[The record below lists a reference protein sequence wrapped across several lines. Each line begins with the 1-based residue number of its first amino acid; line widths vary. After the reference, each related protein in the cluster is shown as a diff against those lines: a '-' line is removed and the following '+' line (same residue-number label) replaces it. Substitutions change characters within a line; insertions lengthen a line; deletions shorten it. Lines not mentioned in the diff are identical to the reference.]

1 MDVGIFM
8 EFENRQGQTQS
19 EAFRTGFDLVDA
31 AEAWELDGVWLA
43 EMHFNPARSVL
54 AAPIVVASAIA
65 TRTQRLQVGMAVQV
79 LPLNNPLR
87 IAEEAA
93 TVDQISEGRFQ
104 FGIGRSGSTRAYDKY
119 GIPYSESQAR
129 FQEALDI
136 ILEAWK
142 GEAFSYQGKYYQFE
156 AATVSPRPYQRPH
169 PPLRMAANSEET
181 FIRIGQMG
189 MPIFVGLRGLD
200 TSDLRT
206 RIQTY
211 RQAWRAAGHPGEGD
225 VCLRIP
231 VYVGTTEQAALEEP
245 HDSIMY
251 YFARQANMSRS
262 GIGRAGTGPAER
274 RQAQADRLAALTYDD
289 ILSTKV
295 AFGSAAGLIDRLTQL
310 QEELGLQGIVAEL
323 NAGGMIPYEQ
333 TKRSLR
339 LLTHDVMPAFK

>member
-1 MDVGIFM
+1 M
-8 EFENRQGQTQS
+8 
-19 EAFRTGFDLVDA
+19 
-31 AEAWELDGVWLA
+31 
-43 EMHFNPARSVL
+43 
-54 AAPIVVASAIA
+54 
-65 TRTQRLQVGMAVQV
+65 
-79 LPLNNPLR
+79 
-87 IAEEAA
+87 
-93 TVDQISEGRFQ
+93 
-104 FGIGRSGSTRAYDKY
+104 
-119 GIPYSESQAR
+119 
-129 FQEALDI
+129 
-136 ILEAWK
+136 
-142 GEAFSYQGKYYQFE
+142 
-156 AATVSPRPYQRPH
+156 
-169 PPLRMAANSEET
+169 
-181 FIRIGQMG
+181 
-189 MPIFVGLRGLD
+189 
-200 TSDLRT
+200 RT

-211 RQAWRAAGHPGEGD
+211 RQAWREAGHSGEGD

-295 AFGSAAGLIDRLTQL
+295 AFGTAEGLIDRLTQL